1 MDMDYSLQIVA
12 ATYAVF
18 YLEKAISDI
27 DRHID
32 NLPSDDEKISDPK
45 LELTKDDFKNGEIII
60 RKGKKVYHK
69 VILK

>member
-32 NLPSDDEKISDPK
+32 NLPSDDYKAQVIATKRLYGGRLKK
-45 LELTKDDFKNGEIII
+45 LEEWLDSQEK
-60 RKGKKVYHK
+60 
-69 VILK
+69 